1 MNWEL
6 VGILADVVGA
16 GAVVASLVYLARQ
29 IALSNKLAR
38 AEAYR
43 QPNSDLTSLNATFTT
58 IPVFN
63 LALRRVFRGASR
75 AEFNE
80 EERAVLDAYMVSV
93 SNLFEQLAREIREGI
108 LDADAFENFGGYGL
122 IITQYY
128 RTSWALYKNAGAM
141 GKKFQNQLEELFDLD
156 SSIEAEV

>member
-6 VGILADVVGA
+6 VGILAEVVGA
-16 GAVVASLVYLARQ
+16 FAVVASLVYLGRQ
-29 IALSNKLAR
+29 IALSNHLAR

-93 SNLFEQLAREIREGI
+93 TNLFEQLAREVREGI
-108 LDADAFENFGGYGL
+108 IDSDAFDNFGGYGL
-122 IITQYY
+122 INTHYY
-128 RTSWALYKNAGAM
+128 KTSWSLYKTSGAI
-141 GKKFQNQLEELFDLD
+141 GKGFQNELEGLFDLD
-156 SSIEAEV
+156 SSIAAEV

>member
-1 MNWEL
+1 MNWES
-6 VGILADVVGA
+6 VGILAEVVGA
-16 GAVVASLVYLARQ
+16 FAVVASLVYLARQ
-29 IALSNKLAR
+29 IALSNHLAR

-75 AEFNE
+75 SEFNE

-93 SNLFEQLAREIREGI
+93 TNLFEQLAREIHEGI
-108 LDADAFENFGGYGL
+108 LDSDAFDNFGGVGL
-122 IITQYY
+122 INTQYY
-128 RTSWALYKNAGAM
+128 KTSWSLYKNTGAF
-141 GKKFQNQLEELFDLD
+141 GKRFQIELEERFDLD
-156 SSIEAEV
+156 GSIEAEV